1 MKGYYQNADLTNEVI
16 KDGWYNTGDV
26 AVIDEQGFI
35 SITGRISRFS
45 KIGGEM
51 VPHIQIEELLAAVID
66 GEEEAGIQAV
76 VTAVPDEKKGERL
89 IVFHTTIEKSVD
101 ELRRGLTEKGL
112 PNLYIPSVDSFM
124 EIPEIPVLGTG
135 KLDLKGLKNLA
146 MEKFGK

>member
-1 MKGYYQNADLTNEVI
+1 
-16 KDGWYNTGDV
+16 
-26 AVIDEQGFI
+26 
-35 SITGRISRFS
+35 
-45 KIGGEM
+45 
-51 VPHIQIEELLAAVID
+51 
-66 GEEEAGIQAV
+66 
-76 VTAVPDEKKGERL
+76 L